1 MKKPNLY
8 ARAARRLERDP
19 DAAQYPCWS
28 IMQERGADE
37 GMCFVD
43 RTCLR
48 FMAAFSN
55 REGGIAMS
63 EHFLEAMGFGSYGS
77 RKFIEHSILAL
88 CFVAA
93 MLDAGDLP

>member
-1 MKKPNLY
+1 MKKPNIY

-19 DAAQYPCWS
+19 DAAQYPCWA

-63 EHFLEAMGFGSYGS
+63 EHFL
-77 RKFIEHSILAL
+77 KHSILAL